1 LDAAGYPHIGY
12 STTDSVRY
20 AFKDA
25 AGWHAETVINAAA
38 ENSPDDTYWFSSVDL
53 ALDASMAPH
62 IAYVLNGSHM
72 SWSESSVVYARRD
85 TSGWHRTELSANGC
99 EQCSTGSAAALAV
112 DADNKPH
119 VIYTKLQP
127 LSYLQSDLWYAYWDG
142 DDWQRDA
149 IAGVGL
155 YGGEDLSLSL
165 DADGFPHL
173 GFTQGPEPHVEY
185 GFHDASDW
193 HFETAYPG
201 GQWVGHGVDLALD
214 AGGGASM
221 SFRSYDQG
229 GHHSTALV
237 YAERQGTGWQ
247 STTVVDDH
255 VGAASLALDEQGQ
268 PVISYLDTLDLDLK
282 LATRWSGPPPTA
294 TVTPTST
301 ATATQTTLP
310 NPSPSSTCTPSPI
323 ATPTH
328 TPTVTRTPTAIA
340 HARYLPF
347 ILR

>member
-1 LDAAGYPHIGY
+1 
-12 STTDSVRY
+12 
-20 AFKDA
+20 
-25 AGWHAETVINAAA
+25 
-38 ENSPDDTYWFSSVDL
+38 
-53 ALDASMAPH
+53 
-62 IAYVLNGSHM
+62 
-72 SWSESSVVYARRD
+72 
-85 TSGWHRTELSANGC
+85 
-99 EQCSTGSAAALAV
+99 LAV

-127 LSYLQSDLWYAYWDG
+127 LSYLQSDLWYAYWDS